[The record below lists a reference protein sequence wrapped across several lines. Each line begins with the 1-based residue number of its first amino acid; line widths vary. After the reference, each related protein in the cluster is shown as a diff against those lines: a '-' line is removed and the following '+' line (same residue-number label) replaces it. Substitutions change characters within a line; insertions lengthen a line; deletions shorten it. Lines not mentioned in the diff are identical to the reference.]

1 MAFAMDY
8 GPNLI
13 YIGTIDNIGFLVVS
27 MNLKKWFLL
36 ATMAFA
42 LGACGDDS
50 STGTKPSSGDNPDN
64 PGSSGSQDPNNPS
77 SSDFDWDL
85 PNDPSN
91 LWSGA
96 GTEESPYELK
106 SEEDLLAL
114 AEEVNGKS
122 VNFKGIVFKLTADI
136 SLSKKWTPIGCV
148 KGLSNRTF
156 GGTFDGGDHTIKGLS
171 IDDTASYAGLFGY
184 VNGEADKKAVIRN
197 IKVDGASIK
206 AGSYIGML
214 FGKAEN
220 AEIKNVTV
228 SGTVA
233 GTDFVGGLGGSLSN
247 GTVETAAVS
256 GTVQGAGSVSGVVAT
271 AITSKIVGANNA
283 SAVTG
288 KSTVAGIVATLSM
301 KSSVELCVNKGNIA
315 GTQDVAG
322 VVSKASETTVK
333 QSGNEGAV
341 TGEDNN
347 MSSVGGVVAVGSNSA
362 VLEQV
367 YNVGTVT
374 GKTAIGVGGIA
385 GKFVTDASMTH
396 AFNQGQVIAE
406 GTTNVGGL
414 IGKAETCKI
423 SAAYNAGVVSPI
435 TNAASVA
442 GAHLS
447 TSETSAVYYDAAT
460 KVAPTEI
467 GEASEVMKTADFLAL
482 LNAVGNVWAMDGGK
496 YAGFPYFAWMN

>member
-1 MAFAMDY
+1 
-8 GPNLI
+8 
-13 YIGTIDNIGFLVVS
+13 
-27 MNLKKWFLL
+27 MNLKKWFVLVAASL
-36 ATMAFA
+36 A
-42 LGACGDDS
+42 LVACGDDS
-50 STGTKPSSGDNPDN
+50 STGGGSGGGGDTPENPE
-64 PGSSGSQDPNNPS
+64 SSGSGDPSNPS
-77 SSDFDWDL
+77 SSDIEWVL

-91 LWSGA
+91 LWSGS

-106 SEEDLLAL
+106 SEEDLLTL

-122 VNFKGIVFKLTADI
+122 VNYKGIVFKLTADVT
-136 SLSKKWTPIGCV
+136 LSKAWTPIGCV
-148 KGLSNRTF
+148 KGQSNRTF

-171 IDDTASYAGLFGY
+171 IDDTASFAGLFGY
-184 VNGEADKKAVIRN
+184 VSGDASTKAVVKN
-197 IKVDGASIK
+197 IKVDGASVK
-206 AGSYIGML
+206 AGSYAGIL

-228 SGTVA
+228 SGTVT
-233 GTDFVGGLGGSLSN
+233 GNDFIAGLGGSLSN
-247 GTVETAAVS
+247 GTVETAVVS
-256 GTVQGAGSVSGVVAT
+256 GTVQGSGSVSGVVAT
-271 AITSKIVGANNA
+271 AISAKVVSANNSA
-283 SAVTG
+283 AVTG

-301 KSSVELCVNKGNIA
+301 NSTVELCVNKGNIA
-315 GTQDVAG
+315 GNQDVGG
-322 VVSKASETTVK
+322 VVGKASQVEVK

-362 VLEQV
+362 VLNQV

-396 AFNQGQVIAE
+396 AFNQGQVVAE
-406 GTTNVGGL
+406 GSTNVGGL

-435 TNAASVA
+435 ANAASVA

-460 KVAPTEI
+460 KVAPTEL
-467 GEASEVMKTADFLAL
+467 GEASEAMKTADFLAL
-482 LNAVGNVWAMDGGK
+482 LNAVENVWVMDGGK
-496 YAGFPYFAWMN
+496 YAGFPFFAWMK